1 MEPFTIFQNYNNR
14 HWISFVGGQNM
25 SNVHEYHRNAAEC
38 FCLAQETSSTETK
51 ELLLYMAEEWRK
63 LADKAGVR
71 SLDWRKVHA
80 TPPSANSA
88 QSTKEHLG

>member
-1 MEPFTIFQNYNNR
+1 MN
-14 HWISFVGGQNM
+14 
-25 SNVHEYHRNAAEC
+25 NVHEYHRNAAEC

-71 SLDWRKVHA
+71 SLEGTRN
-80 TPPSANSA
+80 TPFRQFRTVNQGAFRLANVM
-88 QSTKEHLG
+88 